1 MPMERRTRAPAPSAC
16 STARKTLR
24 RVRGTDISSSSL
36 ASAAGAGA
44 GGAAFV
50 VVVSNNRDESSIWI
64 CETAA
69 ATEDTLTVISLSE
82 L

>member
-24 RVRGTDISSSSL
+24 RVRGTDIFSSSPV
-36 ASAAGAGA
+36 AGA
-44 GGAAFV
+44 GAAFV

-69 ATEDTLTVISLSE
+69 ATEDALTG
-82 L
+82 